1 LKQVPNC
8 FFPAPSS
15 LALKGH
21 NTAFIPTGAAR
32 FVLEVSMRGISN
44 RLCNLCFLC
53 MIFGFCVAATAQCKY
68 TTLNIPGAV
77 TSTALGI
84 NDQGAIVGAF
94 TTSTTDDRGFLLF
107 QGQFTHFNFPGAES
121 TEAVDI
127 NNNGQIVG
135 DYLNLQT
142 GQHGFMVHNGVFHS
156 ISAPAAPSQT
166 RARGINNFGTIVGD
180 AGAFG
185 FRLSSGHFTTIRFP
199 NSTRTDA
206 NGINDS
212 GVIVGTYGDSRN
224 FSHGFML
231 KNGTYTTIDFP
242 GATDTAIN
250 RIDNE
255 GDIVGSYDIN
265 GGDVHGF
272 TLDKGRFLTH
282 DDPNAGMASFIFDV
296 NKFDTIVGGYVD
308 VGGHNHSFRASCIGV
323 F

>member
-1 LKQVPNC
+1 MKGIAHRLFKL
-8 FFPAPSS
+8 S
-15 LALKGH
+15 LWVGIV
-21 NTAFIPTGAAR
+21 AFSMAA
-32 FVLEVSMRGISN
+32 S
-44 RLCNLCFLC
+44 
-53 MIFGFCVAATAQCKY
+53 AQCKFA
-68 TTLNIPGAV
+68 TLTIPGSEAD
-77 TSTALGI
+77 TAIGI
-84 NDQGAIVGAF
+84 NDQGAIVGEVNDINGSHAY
-94 TTSTTDDRGFLLF
+94 LLF
-107 QGQFTHFNFPGAES
+107 QGRVTKFRFPGSFS
-121 TEAVDI
+121 TEAEDI

-135 DYLNLQT
+135 DYATFTT
-142 GQHGFMVHNGVFHS
+142 GQHGFVVQNGVFHS

-212 GVIVGTYGDSRN
+212 GVIVGTYGDSRGFN
-224 FSHGFML
+224 HGFML
-231 KNGTYTTIDFP
+231 KNGLYSTIDFP
-242 GATDTAIN
+242 GATNTAVN

-265 GGDVHGF
+265 GGDEHGF
-272 TLDKGRFLTH
+272 TVDKGRFLTQ
-282 DDPNAGMASFIFDV
+282 DDPNAGMASFVFDV

-308 VGGHNHSFRASCIGV
+308 AGGHNHSFRASCVGV